1 MARRRQCSECYGYG
15 HNKRTCPDRPEW
27 RKEQESKSHR
37 RRRCSYCQG
46 VGHNR
51 RKCGTIT
58 QDLEVYRIITGAL
71 RKGRVERISQLDL
84 GSGTMFTKDT
94 WIRPSGGGTFEKK
107 GITWL
112 ITGINWNTLHLN
124 ERNPLRFFT
133 IKALG
138 NWGMGVGERN
148 ISFGLFDRKKLRDG
162 TAFPAGG
169 KQALASL
176 PVGYYNA
183 EDITKKIFAPA
194 AVDKQDLSRKH
205 WLGTHYNPTPEV
217 LWAHR
222 KLGRPLTPQNQA
234 ILAKYEQDPKLYGR
248 WARYFLM

>member
-1 MARRRQCSECYGYG
+1 MARRRQCSECLGYG

-27 RKEQESKSHR
+27 RKERDAQSHA

-51 RKCGTIT
+51 RKCAMI
-58 QDLEVYRIITGAL
+58 DKDIEVYRILTGAL
-71 RKGRVERISQLDL
+71 RKCRVERIHELDL
-84 GSGTMFTKDT
+84 GIGTVFTKDG
-94 WIRPSGGGTFEKK
+94 WVRPKGAGSYEKK
-107 GITWL
+107 TMAWM
-112 ITGINWNTLHLN
+112 ITGIDWNSLHLA
-124 ERNPLRFFT
+124 ERNPLRFYR

-138 NWGMGVGERN
+138 NWGMSGQQFV
-148 ISFGLFDRKKLRDG
+148 SFGLFDRKKLKDG
-162 TAFPAGG
+162 TAHPAGA
-169 KQALASL
+169 KQALAQI
-176 PVGYYNA
+176 PVGYYKA
-183 EDITKKIFAPA
+183 EDITKKRFAPA
-194 AVDKQDLSRKH
+194 DVDKQDLARKH
-205 WLGTHYNPTPEV
+205 WLGTDYDPTPEV